1 MGHKKHKPPWPP
13 EPDDQ
18 GASTGGSCKA
28 WGTRQRNGDTRIM
41 YRSLPLGDTG
51 AREHNRG
58 KLKMMPTDWDDA
70 EGEWVDGTHQE
81 RG

>member
-1 MGHKKHKPPWPP
+1 MIKEHPLVAAAKPGA
-13 EPDDQ
+13 PDRE
-18 GASTGGSCKA
+18 TGIPGL
-28 WGTRQRNGDTRIM
+28 
-41 YRSLPLGDTG
+41 YRSVPLGDTG

>member
-1 MGHKKHKPPWPP
+1 MDAKPPAAKPGA
-13 EPDDQ
+13 PDIE
-18 GASTGGSCKA
+18 TGIPGLCK
-28 WGTRQRNGDTRIM
+28 
-41 YRSLPLGDTG
+41 SLPLGDTG
-51 AREHNRG
+51 ALEHNRG